1 MNLYQMLRRA
11 AVLFPNSI
19 AAVDGQRS
27 FTYRE
32 LESRVRQ
39 LAFHLSSCGVAP
51 GARVAVLDVNSIEYL
66 ESYFAA
72 AALGVILCPLNFR
85 LSPPELAAILADC
98 EAQLLIANV
107 EFAPAVAAAL
117 HGANTVSH
125 LLWIGGLPPTT
136 ADNSCRSEASYQQA
150 MEPCGVVEFPSSI
163 PHNTVAQLY
172 YTSGTTGRP
181 KGVMLTHGNVY
192 LHAIGAVAELG
203 LCQSDRWGHI
213 APMFHLADAWATFAI
228 TMVGGCHVIV
238 PKFQAE
244 GALTAI
250 EEHRIT
256 ITNLIPTML
265 NLMVK
270 HPDVGRRSYASLRY
284 ILSGGAPIAP
294 EVVRQIISTF
304 GCDYVQTYGMT
315 ETSPY
320 LTLSLLKNH
329 LTTLP
334 QEEQLRYK
342 SKTGRAFITVELKV
356 VRDDGTEVKNNEQ
369 EVGEILVRGGTIT
382 PGYWNRPAETEA
394 AFQDGWLKTGDLAVI
409 DEEGYVTIVDRKK
422 DMIITGGENV
432 YSTEVENVLYQ
443 HPAILEAAAFGI
455 PDDVFGETVAAAIVL
470 RELQEIS
477 SEQVISFCREYLSG
491 FKIPRQIFFLETL
504 PRTGT
509 GKISKKMLRE
519 SLAASQQASTNQPFL
534 ITNNQTTNEPV

>member
-1 MNLYQMLRRA
+1 MNLYQFLRRA
-11 AVLFPNSI
+11 ATLFPNSV

-27 FTYRE
+27 LTYHE
-32 LESRVRQ
+32 IDQRVRHLASDLQ
-39 LAFHLSSCGVAP
+39 LCGVAV
-51 GARVAVLDVNSIEYL
+51 GDRIAVLDVNSIEYL

-72 AALGVILCPLNFR
+72 AAIGAILCPLNFR
-85 LSPPELAAILADC
+85 LNPTELAAILADC
-98 EAQLLIANV
+98 QAHVLIANAQ
-107 EFAPAVAAAL
+107 FAPIVEAAVDAGL
-117 HGANTVSH
+117 QSGSKVSNII
-125 LLWIGGLPPTT
+125 WIGDPP
-136 ADNSCRSEASYQQA
+136 AEHGWNGDSQRYQQA
-150 MEPCGVVEFPSSI
+150 VEQTGEVRLPDSI
-163 PHNTVAQLY
+163 TPPDTVAQLY

-181 KGVMLTHGNVY
+181 KGVMLTHGNVA

-203 LCQSDRWGHI
+203 LCESDRWGHI

-228 TMVGGCHVIV
+228 TMVGGCHVII

-244 GALTAI
+244 QTLAAI
-250 EEHRIT
+250 EQQRIT

-270 HPDVGRRSYASLRY
+270 HPQVAEHSYSSLRC

-294 EVVRQIISTF
+294 EVVRQIIATF

-329 LTTLP
+329 LKTLP
-334 QEEQLRYK
+334 PEDQLRFK

-356 VRDDGTEVKNNEQ
+356 VRDDGSHVSNNEQ

-382 PGYWNRPAETEA
+382 PGYWNRPEETNA

-455 PDDVFGETVAAAIVL
+455 SDDVFGEAVAAAVVL
-470 RELQEIS
+470 RELQKTSAEEITT
-477 SEQVISFCREYLSG
+477 FCRSYLSG
-491 FKIPRQIFFLETL
+491 YKIPRHIFFLPAL

-509 GKISKKMLRE
+509 GKISKRTIRE
-519 SLAASQQASTNQPFL
+519 QLAATKL
-534 ITNNQTTNEPV
+534 TTAD